1 MKQLPKKDPPEV
13 GGGAVPPGP
22 IAPLVPWPMP
32 FPAPDPIPF
41 PDPGPVPGPYNPIPS
56 PVFV

>member
-13 GGGAVPPGP
+13 GGGALPPSP
-22 IAPLVPWPMP
+22 QPPLIPWPQP
-32 FPAPDPIPF
+32 FPVPDPIPF

-56 PVFV
+56 PVIV